1 LCFWSYVVCNELEL
15 TVMAKRL
22 TASGRGGRPR
32 KPAALHELHGTLE
45 PSRHKGWLE
54 RDGRFRALPV
64 GEPPAGLTADQTCIW
79 YEVMAQAPPGLLR
92 ATDSR
97 LLASFCVLA
106 DHLNKC
112 NERWNASGEQMDVQG
127 RGGRVLNPLVLG
139 VIKTSMALLKIQAEL
154 GLTPSSRT
162 RVDFSEPMKLVEQ
175 SPDDELF
182 D

>member
-1 LCFWSYVVCNELEL
+1 
-15 TVMAKRL
+15 MASRL

-32 KPAALHELHGTLE
+32 KPAALHQLHGTLE

-64 GEPPAGLTADQTCIW
+64 GEPPAGLTEDQTCIW

-92 ATDSR
+92 TTDAR
-97 LLASFCVLA
+97 LLVSYCVLA
-106 DHLNKC
+106 DYVNKC
-112 NERWNASGEQMDVQG
+112 NSAWNAGGEQMDLQG
-127 RGGRVLNPLVLG
+127 RGSRVLNPLVLG
-139 VIKTSMALLKIQAEL
+139 AIKASSALLKVQAEL
-154 GLTPSSRT
+154 GFTPSCRT

-175 SPDDELF
+175 SPDDEFF